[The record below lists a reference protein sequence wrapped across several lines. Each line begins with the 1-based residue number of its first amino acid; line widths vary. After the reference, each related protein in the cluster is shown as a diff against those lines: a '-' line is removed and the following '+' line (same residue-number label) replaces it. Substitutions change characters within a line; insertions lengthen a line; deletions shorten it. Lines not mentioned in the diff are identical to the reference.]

1 MYNRVQSL
9 KWRVAIGGSEYCTCM
24 RCQVGSWSTRRSLMG
39 GSGNPMLEKFRWA
52 IKFCVGVAVKGVSV
66 ALVVWHTLYSV
77 VVGRIPNSVDQ
88 FGWTTGPLLL

>member
-1 MYNRVQSL
+1 VCVVSSWVKVYSL
-9 KWRVAIGGSEYCTCM
+9 PYPGGS
-24 RCQVGSWSTRRSLMG
+24 W
-39 GSGNPMLEKFRWA
+39 NPMLEKFRWA

-88 FGWTTGPLLL
+88 FGWTSGPLFLWLA